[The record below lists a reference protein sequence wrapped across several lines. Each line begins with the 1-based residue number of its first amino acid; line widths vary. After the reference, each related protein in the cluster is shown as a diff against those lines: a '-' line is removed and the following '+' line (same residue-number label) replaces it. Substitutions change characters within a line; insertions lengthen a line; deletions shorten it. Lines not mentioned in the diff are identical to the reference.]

1 MAGTNGKNI
10 AHEVLKPGIKVV
22 RFLRPDLRAELDPI
36 VNDDNGLFRDIQAS
50 VLNQLAESEAVI
62 FNFGLVERFPTAFF
76 QLMIRVRQVV
86 NAKHGR
92 VYLCAFRPEI
102 LPGVELMQGRKLFEI
117 SNTEEQALHM
127 AKAR

>member
-1 MAGTNGKNI
+1 MAISNGKHLV
-10 AHEVLKPGIKVV
+10 HEVAGPGIKVV

-36 VNDDNGLFRDIQAS
+36 VNDDNGLFREIQSS
-50 VLNQLAESEAVI
+50 VLNSLAEHEAVI
-62 FNFGLVERFPTAFF
+62 FNFGLIERFPTAFF
-76 QLMIRVRQVV
+76 QLMIRVRQAVH
-86 NAKHGR
+86 AKHGR

-117 SNTEEQALHM
+117 TSGEEQALHM